1 MAIQTMDAFRYLNT
15 KVFDERGMIA
25 VPTGAQSFFGRPN
38 TGAQTIFTDQEA
50 IDVDVIRAN
59 KTVAAMVKRGL
70 TAATTNTDVKRG
82 VGEQFTS
89 YSRSFPL
96 IEELTPITSDQLG
109 KRLPGDGRHTLRSR
123 AEIQRELAINHSME
137 NKRRIIRRFEVIAWE
152 VLLTGKQTTI
162 EGGGAT
168 LQYDYQRHSDLTFS
182 VTAWSNAT
190 SKALDDMDTAA
201 DRLQAIGNVRPDA
214 VIMAD
219 DALVEFLAL
228 TQVTTLA
235 DNRRMGHVA
244 TGGMMGAP
252 KSEHAWMITAGFD
265 RVAEI
270 ITPKGRALTV
280 FVYNQEYTNESNVST
295 KYMTAG
301 KVMVLHT
308 GARLDRYF
316 GPSDRMELKAQSRMF
331 MADAFGL
338 DMNTVMPAKVL
349 GSSVVSGA
357 MFHTDAYA
365 TEGDKAIMIRDQAAP
380 ILAATQTDFCAT
392 LTV

>member
-1 MAIQTMDAFRYLNT
+1 MNPQTMDAFRYLNAAA
-15 KVFDERGMIA
+15 FDERGMIA

-38 TGAQTIFTDQEA
+38 TGAQTIFTEAAA
-50 IDVDVIRAN
+50 IDVDVLRAN
-59 KTVAAMVKRGL
+59 KKVAAMVRRGL
-70 TAATTNTDVKRG
+70 TAATLNTDVLQG
-82 VGEQFTS
+82 VGEQYTS

-96 IEELTPITSDQLG
+96 IEELTPLTSDQLE
-109 KRLPGDGRHTLRSR
+109 KRILGDGRHTPRTR
-123 AEIQRELAINHSME
+123 AEVQRILAMNHSME
-137 NKRRIIRRFEVIAWE
+137 NKRRIIRRLEIIAWE
-152 VLLTGKQTTI
+152 VLLTSKQTTI
-162 EGGGAT
+162 DGGGAS

-190 SKALDDMDTAA
+190 SKALDDFDTAA
-201 DRLQAIGNVRPDA
+201 DRLQAIGNVRPDV

-219 DALVEFLAL
+219 DALVEFMAL

-244 TGGMMGAP
+244 TGGMMAP
-252 KSEHAWMITAGFD
+252 IKGDLAWMVNAGFD
-265 RVAEI
+265 RVAEVT
-270 ITPKGRALTV
+270 TPKGRSLTV
-280 FVYNQEYTNESNVST
+280 FVYNQEYTASNGTST

-301 KVMVLHT
+301 KVMVLYS

-316 GPSDRMELKAQSRMF
+316 GPSDKMALDAESRRF

-338 DMNTVMPAKVL
+338 DMNTVMPRNVL
-349 GSSVVSGA
+349 GSSVVPSA
-357 MFHTDAYA
+357 IFHTDAYA
-365 TEGDKAIMIRDQAAP
+365 TVGGKAIMVRDQVAP